1 MQLSPSGPIKVLVI
15 HGPNLN
21 LLGTREPDV
30 YGSVTFYELNELIVQ
45 EGKRIGCEVRIEQ
58 SNHEGVLIDQ
68 IHDARDWADAIVIN
82 AGAIRIRVSQSRMPF
97 AQFASRRL
105 KSTSAMSIPVRPIG
119 MCPTWH
125 PLLLARYQDSAH
137 IRIFWQSVPRSASW
151 MKAASKPTFMYRIG
165 TPFQQNL
172 TLE

>member
-58 SNHEGVLIDQ
+58 SNPEGVLIDQ

-82 AGAIRIRVSQSRMPF
+82 AGAYTHTSIAIADALRAVRLPTIEVHLSNVHSREAYRHVSYL
-97 AQFASRRL
+97 ASAVTGQI
-105 KSTSAMSIPVRPIG
+105 SGFGPHSY
-119 MCPTWH
+119 
-125 PLLLARYQDSAH
+125 LLAISAAK
-137 IRIFWQSVPRSASW
+137 RLVDEGRF
-151 MKAASKPTFMYRIG
+151 
-165 TPFQQNL
+165 
-172 TLE
+172 

>member
-82 AGAIRIRVSQSRMPF
+82 AGAYTHTSIAIADALRAV
-97 AQFASRRL
+97 RL
-105 KSTSAMSIPVRPIG
+105 PTIEVHLSNPHTREEFRHNSVISGVATGVIAGFGLTSY
-119 MCPTWH
+119 
-125 PLLLARYQDSAH
+125 LLALSA
-137 IRIFWQSVPRSASW
+137 IAS
-151 MKAASKPTFMYRIG
+151 
-165 TPFQQNL
+165 
-172 TLE
+172 

>member
-82 AGAIRIRVSQSRMPF
+82 AGAYTHTSIAIADALRAVRLPTIEVHLSNVHSRETYRHVSYL
-97 AQFASRRL
+97 ASAVTGQI
-105 KSTSAMSIPVRPIG
+105 SGFGPHSY
-119 MCPTWH
+119 
-125 PLLLARYQDSAH
+125 LLAISAAK
-137 IRIFWQSVPRSASW
+137 RLVDEGRF
-151 MKAASKPTFMYRIG
+151 
-165 TPFQQNL
+165 
-172 TLE
+172 

>member
-58 SNHEGVLIDQ
+58 SNHEGVLLDWVHEAHAMRSAVVINPGAYARTSLAL
-68 IHDARDWADAIVIN
+68 HDAVKAVQVPVIEIHITNTYQRESYRPPSYLSRAALGVICGFGVQVYRYGLIAVADLMEPA
-82 AGAIRIRVSQSRMPF
+82 
-97 AQFASRRL
+97 
-105 KSTSAMSIPVRPIG
+105 
-119 MCPTWH
+119 
-125 PLLLARYQDSAH
+125 
-137 IRIFWQSVPRSASW
+137 
-151 MKAASKPTFMYRIG
+151 
-165 TPFQQNL
+165 
-172 TLE
+172 